1 MIEPTVHE
9 KIAPQI
15 LKKEGFLVT
24 LYEEGEA
31 TENPH
36 IGIANN
42 TMEKFNYLF
51 TICSN

>member
-1 MIEPTVHE
+1 MVHE
-9 KIAPQI
+9 KIAHKI
-15 LKKEGFLVT
+15 LKEDFFWSGVV
-24 LYEEGEA
+24 GEA

-42 TMEKFNYLF
+42 TMEKINYLF